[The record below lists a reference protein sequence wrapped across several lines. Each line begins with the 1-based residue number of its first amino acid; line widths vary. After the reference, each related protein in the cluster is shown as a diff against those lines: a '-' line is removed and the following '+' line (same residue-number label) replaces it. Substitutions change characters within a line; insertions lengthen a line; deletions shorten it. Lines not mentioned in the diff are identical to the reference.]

1 MPGFYD
7 MMNRG
12 MGGRAPGGMSTQA
25 GGMGTPAPGPPG
37 GAFTDP
43 SMPGQIMNSM
53 FGGGGPPG
61 APGAPYQAGGPGVP
75 MFPNRGGDPTN
86 NFGMGQRPGPMS
98 MNVAELQARCR
109 AGEGDACNQLAVA
122 EARFANQQAQW
133 QDEFNRRRQMYN
145 MRPGSM
151 SARSGW

>member
-1 MPGFYD
+1 
-7 MMNRG
+7 
-12 MGGRAPGGMSTQA
+12 
-25 GGMGTPAPGPPG
+25 
-37 GAFTDP
+37 
-43 SMPGQIMNSM
+43 
-53 FGGGGPPG
+53 
-61 APGAPYQAGGPGVP
+61 
-75 MFPNRGGDPTN
+75 
-86 NFGMGQRPGPMS
+86 